1 MAWRFR
7 KSIKLGPLRFNL
19 SKSGIGTS
27 VGVRGFRV
35 GTDAK
40 GRSNTAASIP
50 GTGIY
55 SRTYSSQG
63 GAAGGDAA
71 GLPGAPAGKD
81 SGIGLAVGML
91 ALAFMAGG
99 LVVFMLMPRTV
110 PPPVTPPAA
119 VSAPQAPAQPT
130 RLLKQPSILSS
141 LPSDSALKSQKRRF
155 LSPNSIVSFQGV
167 STKCILRASVLAA
180 FFT

>member
-40 GRSNTAASIP
+40 GRSYTAASIP

-55 SRTYSSQG
+55 NRTYSSQG
-63 GAAGGDAA
+63 RAAGGDAVPM
-71 GLPGAPAGKD
+71 PGAAARHQG
-81 SGIGLAVGML
+81 GAVNIDHSES
-91 ALAFMAGG
+91 
-99 LVVFMLMPRTV
+99 R
-110 PPPVTPPAA
+110 
-119 VSAPQAPAQPT
+119 
-130 RLLKQPSILSS
+130 RL
-141 LPSDSALKSQKRRF
+141 
-155 LSPNSIVSFQGV
+155 
-167 STKCILRASVLAA
+167 C
-180 FFT
+180 